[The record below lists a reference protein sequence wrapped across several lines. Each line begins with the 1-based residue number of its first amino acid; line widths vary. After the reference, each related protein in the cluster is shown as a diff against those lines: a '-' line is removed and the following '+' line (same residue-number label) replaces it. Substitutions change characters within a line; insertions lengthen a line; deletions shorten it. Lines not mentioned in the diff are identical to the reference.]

1 MTISQWNVWGN
12 TVTLTS
18 LVLSI
23 FVNALVS
30 GLIVF
35 RILKV
40 FLEVNRTQV
49 DRTSVERTLAS
60 TGDTALR
67 HVIFVII
74 ESGVALLVVQLV
86 RTIIGN
92 VNVQPG
98 TTEYSNITAA
108 FYMVSGIN
116 EMFNVIIRSVRFY
129 FFFVL
134 LITFVSL
141 GYHANN
147 NFGAGFNAAILR

>member
-1 MTISQWNVWGN
+1 MS
-12 TVTLTS
+12 LTS

-35 RILKV
+35 RIFKV

-49 DRTSVERTLAS
+49 DRTSVERTLSS
-60 TGDTALR
+60 TGDIALR

-74 ESGVALLVVQLV
+74 ESGMALLVVQLV

-92 VNVQPG
+92 WNVQLG
-98 TTEYSNITAA
+98 TAEFNVITAA
-108 FYMVSGIN
+108 FYIVSGIN
-116 EMFNVIIRSVRFY
+116 EMFNVIIRFIHFY
-129 FFFVL
+129 LF
-134 LITFVSL
+134 LI
-141 GYHANN
+141 Y
-147 NFGAGFNAAILR
+147 

>member
-1 MTISQWNVWGN
+1 MNQWNAWGN

-23 FVNALVS
+23 FVNTLVS

-49 DRTSVERTLAS
+49 DRTLVERTLAS

-74 ESGVALLVVQLV
+74 ESGMALLVVQLV
-86 RTIIGN
+86 RTIVGN
-92 VNVQPG
+92 VYVQPG
-98 TTEYSNITAA
+98 TAEYSYITAA
-108 FYMVSGIN
+108 FFIVSGIN
-116 EMFNVIIRSVRFY
+116 EMFNVIIKSIHF
-129 FFFVL
+129 
-134 LITFVSL
+134 
-141 GYHANN
+141 
-147 NFGAGFNAAILR
+147 

>member
-40 FLEVNRTQV
+40 FLEVSRTQV

-67 HVIFVII
+67 HVLFVII

-92 VNVQPG
+92 VYVQPG

-129 FFFVL
+129 LFFL

-141 GYHANN
+141 GYHTNN
-147 NFGAGFNAAILR
+147 NFGAGFNAVVLR

>member
-1 MTISQWNVWGN
+1 M
-12 TVTLTS
+12 TLTS

-23 FVNALVS
+23 AVNALVS

-40 FLEVNRTQV
+40 FLEVSRTQD

-60 TGDTALR
+60 TGDSALR

-74 ESGVALLVVQLV
+74 ESGLALLVVQLV

-92 VNVQPG
+92 VSVPSG
-98 TTEYSNITAA
+98 TAEFSNITSA
-108 FYMVSGIN
+108 FYMVTGIN
-116 EMFNVIIRSVRFY
+116 QMFNVIIRSVHFY
-129 FFFVL
+129 LFLF
-134 LITFVSL
+134 
-141 GYHANN
+141 Y
-147 NFGAGFNAAILR
+147 

>member
-1 MTISQWNVWGN
+1 M
-12 TVTLTS
+12 TLTS

-40 FLEVNRTQV
+40 FLEVNRTQL
-49 DRTSVERTLAS
+49 DRTSVERSLGS

-74 ESGVALLVVQLV
+74 ESGIASLVVQLV
-86 RTIIGN
+86 RVIIGD
-92 VNVQPG
+92 VSVPSG
-98 TTEYSNITAA
+98 TAEYNNITAA
-108 FYMVSGIN
+108 FYMVTGIN
-116 EMFNVIIRSVRFY
+116 QMFNVIIRSVHFY
-129 FFFVL
+129 FCFTDNIYLVRA
-134 LITFVSL
+134 S
-141 GYHANN
+141 HQQ
-147 NFGAGFNAAILR
+147 

>member
-1 MTISQWNVWGN
+1 MNQWNAWGN

-23 FVNALVS
+23 FVNTLVS

-49 DRTSVERTLAS
+49 DRTLVERTLAS

-86 RTIIGN
+86 RTIVGN
-92 VNVQPG
+92 VYVQPG
-98 TTEYSNITAA
+98 TAEYSYITAA
-108 FYMVSGIN
+108 FFIVSGIN
-116 EMFNVIIRSVRFY
+116 EMFNVIIKSIHFY
-129 FFFVL
+129 FFLF
-134 LITFVSL
+134 
-141 GYHANN
+141 Y
-147 NFGAGFNAAILR
+147 

>member
-1 MTISQWNVWGN
+1 MKFSVWNAWGN
-12 TVTLTS
+12 TVSLTS
-18 LVLSI
+18 LILSI

-35 RILKV
+35 RILMV
-40 FLEVNRTQV
+40 FLEVNRTQL

-74 ESGVALLVVQLV
+74 ESGMALLVVQLV

-92 VNVQPG
+92 WNVQPG
-98 TTEYSNITAA
+98 TAEFDVIGNA
-108 FYMVSGIN
+108 FDIVSGIN
-116 EMFNVIIRSVRFY
+116 EMFNVIIRPIHFY
-129 FFFVL
+129 FFF
-134 LITFVSL
+134 F
-141 GYHANN
+141 Y
-147 NFGAGFNAAILR
+147 